1 MVHNAQGK
9 KKKNRSPC
17 SFPAVA
23 LQVTTET
30 LKPRF
35 LQIDLKL
42 RVYVPCSLAQCMPK
56 TPVKGNHYVVV
67 PSTVRTIKLAV
78 PIIPYEP
85 FPNFGLKI
93 QT

>member
-1 MVHNAQGK
+1 MWSSCIFHQDSK
-9 KKKNRSPC
+9 LLEDRD
-17 SFPAVA
+17 
-23 LQVTTET
+23 
-30 LKPRF
+30 
-35 LQIDLKL
+35 DLKL

-56 TPVKGNHYVVV
+56 TPVKGNHYLVV